1 MLAYEEEKRRISGIA
16 RQIGIMKG
24 EMEKINRL
32 VKRQR
37 IMDFLL
43 GMFVSAIIS
52 LIITYWNSMLAHLAP
67 VI

>member
-1 MLAYEEEKRRISGIA
+1 LAYEEEKRRISRIA

-43 GMFVSAIIS
+43 GMFVSFIIS
-52 LIITYWNSMLAHLAP
+52 LIITYWNLMLAHLDL
-67 VI
+67 II

>member
-1 MLAYEEEKRRISGIA
+1 MPAHGEEKRRISGIA
-16 RQIGIMKG
+16 RQIGIMKR

-32 VKRQR
+32 VKKQR

-52 LIITYWNSMLAHLAP
+52 LIMTA
-67 VI
+67 V